1 MQRNERTD
9 VLPEL
14 LTPSEAANLLRT
26 TTDTLAIWRCT
37 GRHAVPFVK
46 VGRSVRYRRD
56 ELLEWLDSR
65 GSTATGG
72 GKQ

>member
-1 MQRNERTD
+1 MHIERSTTS
-9 VLPEL
+9 PEL

-26 TTDTLAIWRCT
+26 TVDTLAVWRST
-37 GRHAVPFVK
+37 GRHSIPFVK

-72 GKQ
+72 SEQ